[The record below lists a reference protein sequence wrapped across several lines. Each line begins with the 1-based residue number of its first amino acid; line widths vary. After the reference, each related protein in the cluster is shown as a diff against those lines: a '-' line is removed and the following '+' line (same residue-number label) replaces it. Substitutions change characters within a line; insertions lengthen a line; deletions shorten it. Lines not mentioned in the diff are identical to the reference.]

1 MARVRAVLFDLDGT
15 LADTEHAHLAAFNQA
30 FADEGLDWHWDLPMY
45 TRLLEVSGGKERIAQ
60 GATVVASIVSS
71 LLGYGNAGGHI
82 ASGVSKFALLAYS
95 RDDEK
100 EADLVGLDLGARAG
114 YDPRAGVTLWQKMA
128 SAGGGS
134 PPAILST
141 HPSGPQRIQD
151 IEARLPQVLPLYEA
165 AGKPSRQFGP
175 PAKLAPAKRDGNS
188 R

>member
-1 MARVRAVLFDLDGT
+1 MIMGHEAAHALL
-15 LADTEHAHLAAFNQA
+15 EHAREQMGKSAGTSIGLRLGAALL
-30 FADEGLDWHWDLPMY
+30 GLGQVGDAAAQ
-45 TRLLEVSGGKERIAQ
+45 GIAQ
-60 GATVVASIVSS
+60 LAS
-71 LLGYGNAGGHI
+71 L
-82 ASGVSKFALLAYS
+82 KFS
-95 RDDEK
+95 RDDES
-100 EADLVGLDLGARAG
+100 EADALGLIMAAKAG
-114 YDPRAGVTLWQKMA
+114 FDPRKGVTLWQKMA